1 VIPYEW
7 LEAAQA
13 RIAPHVVETPLSHD
27 EERGLHF
34 KWENHQVTGS
44 FKVRGALNKV
54 LSLEG
59 WERDA
64 GLVAASAGNHGQ
76 GVALAGKIAGAR
88 VEVFVPEHAVPS
100 KVDAIRQQ
108 GASVT
113 MVQGGYGEAEI
124 AAKRYAEAEQKTY
137 ISPYNDAQ
145 VIAGQGTLAM
155 EVLRRL
161 SSTEADG
168 AGAASDIA
176 AWIVPTGGGGL
187 ISACGVVLANSGTR
201 PELIGVQPAASAF
214 TYSLYHRQTQVG
226 VEDQATLADGL
237 SGAIDEN
244 SVTIPMMRQM
254 VTGMIT
260 VSEEAIATAIALAW
274 NMYGE
279 RVEGSGAAGL
289 AAVLD
294 GQIATRP
301 CVLVMTGGNI
311 EEEVFQTIAAAH
323 AGRSWD

>member
-1 VIPYEW
+1 VIPFEW
-7 LEAAQA
+7 LEQAQE
-13 RIAPHVVETPLSHD
+13 RIAPYVVETPLTHD
-27 EERGLHF
+27 EERGLYF
-34 KWENHQVTGS
+34 KWENQQLTGS

-76 GVALAGKIAGAR
+76 GVALAGKITGSR

-100 KVDAIRQQ
+100 KVEAIRQQ
-108 GASVT
+108 GAGVT
-113 MVQGGYGEAEI
+113 TVEGGYGEAES
-124 AAKRYAEAEQKTY
+124 AAKRYAEAEHKTY

-145 VIAGQGTLAM
+145 VIAGQGTLAL
-155 EVLRRL
+155 EVLQQL
-161 SSTEADG
+161 SSIEANG
-168 AGAASDIA
+168 ADAASRIA

-187 ISACGVVLANSGTR
+187 ISACGVALANSGSR
-201 PELIGVQPAASAF
+201 PQLIGVQAAASAF
-214 TYSLYHRQTQVG
+214 THSLYHRKTQTG
-226 VEDQATLADGL
+226 VEDYPTLADGL

-254 VTGMIT
+254 VTGMIA
-260 VSEEAIATAIALAW
+260 VSEPTIASAIAFAW
-274 NMYGE
+274 SVYGE

-294 GQIATRP
+294 GQITARP
-301 CVLVMTGGNI
+301 GVLVMTGGNI

-323 AGRSWD
+323 AGRSWN